1 MIEFAYPWMSIFL
14 LLPAAVRLLLPH
26 HREERTSLQV
36 PFFERL
42 VSITGQVPTIGAVT
56 PQRNLTQRLLLSLGW
71 VLIVTALAKPEWV
84 GAPIIQNNTA
94 RDLMIAVDLSGS
106 METADFVDENGD
118 AQTRLDGVKSIL
130 GDFAKNRD
138 GDRLGLILF
147 GSSPYL
153 QVPFTTDLYVFVELL
168 DESAV
173 GMAGVRTHFG
183 DAIGLAIKLFEKS
196 KVEDRVL
203 IVLTDGNDTGSKV
216 PPIEAAKI
224 ARAHQIKIHTIAVG
238 VPEGDEQT
246 ALDVET
252 LKMVA
257 KVNGGQFFQAVNQ
270 LDLIKAHEEI
280 ARLEPR
286 KYETLVYSPKSP
298 LFHYPLGLVALLYMV
313 FHGILNL
320 RALVRNGKG
329 VRS

>member
-1 MIEFAYPWMSIFL
+1 MIEFDYPWMFVFL
-14 LLPAAVRLLLPH
+14 LLPVAVRLLLPH
-26 HREERTSLQV
+26 HMEERSSLQA

-42 VSITGQVPTIGAVT
+42 VNITGQTPTKGAVRL
-56 PQRNLTQRLLLSLGW
+56 QRNLTQRLLLGLGW
-71 VLIVTALAKPEWV
+71 ALLVTALAKPEWV
-84 GAPIIQNNTA
+84 GEPITQNKTA

-106 METADFVDENGD
+106 METADFVDDNGT

-130 GDFAKNRD
+130 ADFAKNRD

-147 GSSPYL
+147 GSAPYL
-153 QVPFTTDLYVFVELL
+153 QVPFTADLDVFVELL

-173 GMAGVRTHFG
+173 GMAGARTNFG

-196 KVEDRVL
+196 KVKDRVL

-224 ARAHQIKIHTIAVG
+224 ARAHNIKIHTIAVG
-238 VPEGDEQT
+238 VAKGDEQT

-252 LKMVA
+252 LQMVA
-257 KVNGGQFFQAVNQ
+257 KVNGGQFFQAANQ
-270 LDLIKAHEEI
+270 LDLVKAHEEI

-286 KYETLVYSPKSP
+286 KYETLVYSPKSS
-298 LFHYPLGLVALLYMV
+298 LFQYPLGVVALLYMI

-320 RALVRNGKG
+320 KAFVRNGD
-329 VRS
+329 RS

>member
-1 MIEFAYPWMSIFL
+1 MIEFDYPWIFVFL
-14 LLPAAVRLLLPH
+14 FLPVAVRLLLPH
-26 HREERTSLQV
+26 HMEERSSLQV

-42 VSITGQVPTIGAVT
+42 VSITGQTPTKGAVRL
-56 PQRNLTQRLLLSLGW
+56 QRNLTQRLLLGLGW
-71 VLIVTALAKPEWV
+71 ALIVTALAKPEWV
-84 GAPIIQNNTA
+84 GEPITQNKTA

-106 METADFVDENGD
+106 METADFVDDNGA

-130 GDFAKNRD
+130 ADFAKNRD

-147 GSSPYL
+147 GSAPYL
-153 QVPFTTDLYVFVELL
+153 QVPFTADLDVFVELL

-173 GMAGVRTHFG
+173 GMAGARTHFG

-196 KVEDRVL
+196 KVKDRVL

-224 ARAHQIKIHTIAVG
+224 ARAHNIKIHTIAVG
-238 VPEGDEQT
+238 VVEGDEQT

-252 LKMVA
+252 LQMVA
-257 KVNGGQFFQAVNQ
+257 RVNGGQFFQAVNQ

-298 LFHYPLGLVALLYMV
+298 LFHYPLGLVALLYMI

-320 RALVRNGKG
+320 KALVQNGD
-329 VRS
+329 RS